1 MAIRP
6 YVGGILVI
14 ARQENNMST
23 ITIIG
28 GGNMGEAL
36 IKGLR
41 KAHRIS
47 VFEINTARA
56 KYLKEKYKVSIKD
69 DIHRV
74 VDDANV
80 VIFAV
85 KPQDMAALLVH
96 VGAIIN
102 RPHGQLFISIAAGL
116 TTKFFEKRL
125 GKVRVV
131 RAMPNMPAL
140 IGEGMTALCTGQHA
154 SSKDLAVARRI
165 LSSIGKTMV
174 VKEKYMDAVTAVSGS
189 GPAYVFLFVEQWM
202 AAAKALGFK
211 DAQARTLVYQT
222 LTGSVHLLV
231 GGGPCARPHM
241 DGPCVRPPMDAAT
254 LRAKVTSKG
263 GTTQAA
269 MDVFTQSK
277 FGTIFKQAITAAKK
291 KARKLA
297 ISYLRA

>member
-1 MAIRP
+1 
-6 YVGGILVI
+6 
-14 ARQENNMST
+14 MST

-36 IKGLR
+36 VKGLYR
-41 KAHRIS
+41 THKVCVCEADPKR
-47 VFEINTARA
+47 ARA
-56 KYLKEKYKVSIKD
+56 LKNKYRIAIAGLHTAIKNAE
-69 DIHRV
+69 I
-74 VDDANV
+74 

-85 KPQDMAALLVH
+85 KPQDMAVLLVH

-102 RPHGQLFISIAAGL
+102 RPQRQIFISIAAGL
-116 TTKFFEKRL
+116 TTKFFEKHL

-140 IGEGMTALCTGQHA
+140 IGEGMTALCAGRYA
-154 SSKDLAVARRI
+154 SSKDLAVAQKI
-165 LSSIGKTMV
+165 LSSVGKTMV

-211 DAQARTLVYQT
+211 DVQAKALVYQT
-222 LTGSVHLLV
+222 LTGSAHLLEKSV
-231 GGGPCARPHM
+231 F
-241 DGPCVRPPMDAAT
+241 DAAT

-269 MDVFTQSK
+269 LDVFSQAK
-277 FGTIFKQAITAAKK
+277 FDHIMKKALLAAKK
-291 KARKLA
+291 RASQLA
-297 ISYLRA
+297 K